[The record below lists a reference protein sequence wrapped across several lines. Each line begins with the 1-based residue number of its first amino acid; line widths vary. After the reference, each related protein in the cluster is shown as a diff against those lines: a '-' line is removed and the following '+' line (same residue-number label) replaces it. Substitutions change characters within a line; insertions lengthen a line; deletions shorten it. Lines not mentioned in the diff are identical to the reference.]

1 MSARDGMDGTNDPG
15 EGVETDPAALS
26 SAEDLD
32 EDSLSLDPL
41 EEGVEPPERWSA
53 AQRSGTTPFEQR
65 QGETLDERL
74 AEERPDVPGGEPPDE
89 TGGIPEAEG
98 ERQNADEAGG
108 SVARA
113 LRTPRGV
120 GE

>member
-1 MSARDGMDGTNDPG
+1 MSAGDGRELDDPG
-15 EGVETDPAALS
+15 ERVETDPAALS

-53 AQRSGTTPFEQR
+53 AQRSATTPSEQR
-65 QGETLDERL
+65 RGETLDERL
-74 AEERPDVPGGEPPDE
+74 AEERPDVPRDEQPEGEPRD
-89 TGGIPEAEG
+89 
-98 ERQNADEAGG
+98 ADEAGG

-113 LRTPRGV
+113 LRTPPGG